1 MKNVATKI
9 GESRIIN
16 FANTHKKEIALIVCG
31 GITGVVIH
39 KKLMPNDVKCAMDM
53 FCKCRKGSRNIYGIQ
68 HKFAPNITIKDLEL
82 LSEEILSVNN
92 TPATPDTIV
101 TGVMVTVFTK

>member
-1 MKNVATKI
+1 MKNIATKI
-9 GESRIIN
+9 GESRIID

-53 FCKCRKGSRNIYGIQ
+53 YCKCRKGSRNIYGIQ
-68 HKFAPNITIKDLEL
+68 NKFIQNRTIKDLGTVGEEV
-82 LSEEILSVNN
+82 LSINN

>member
-53 FCKCRKGSRNIYGIQ
+53 YYKCRKGSRNIYGTQ
-68 HKFAPNITIKDLEL
+68 YKFTPNRTIKDFGSLG
-82 LSEEILSVNN
+82 EEILRTNN

>member
-1 MKNVATKI
+1 MKNVVTKI
-9 GESRIIN
+9 RESRIID

-31 GITGVVIH
+31 GITGVAIH
-39 KKLMPNDVKCAMDM
+39 KKLTPNDVKCATDM

-68 HKFAPNITIKDLEL
+68 HKFPPNITIKDIESLG
-82 LSEEILSVNN
+82 EEILSINN
-92 TPATPDTIV
+92 VPATPDTIV